1 MSHTILPGLGMA
13 AGGVLAA
20 GLISLA
26 TGPVAHADGDDLA
39 PAAGA
44 DFLVG
49 DATPAADTDFLV
61 GPLQNFG
68 LFTDQSFADP
78 DDNEFVATVISS
90 HSFTDVLTS
99 GADPSDG
106 LAAFGVPGDAG
117 IGVAAETVNTFIDPS
132 NPALESLLSF
142 SLPFTDPLAELFT
155 ALLPLGF

>member
-1 MSHTILPGLGMA
+1 MSRTILPGLGRA
-13 AGGVLAA
+13 AGGLISA

-26 TGPVAHADGDDLA
+26 TGPVAHADGEDLT
-39 PAAGA
+39 PVVGA

-49 DATPAADTDFLV
+49 DVMPAAETDFMV

-78 DDNEFVATVISS
+78 DDHEFVATVLSG

-99 GADPSDG
+99 GADPSDS

-117 IGVAAETVNTFIDPS
+117 IGVAGETVNTFIDPS